1 MDSIDINVSSPAI
14 VIAGPTAS
22 GKSEFA
28 IALCKEINGTVINF
42 DSMQVY
48 KELSI
53 LTARPDSISQS
64 IVPHKLYGYM
74 SGKNR
79 CSAVLWKN
87 KALEE
92 IKLSLKL
99 GRVPILVGGSGLYIK
114 TLIDGLSDIPIT
126 LNKYR
131 IEAETILSKEGL
143 EKFYQRVKIIDPN
156 IINSININDKQRLIR
171 AYTVWLQTG
180 KSLSAWIKDDNSK
193 NKIVNKFLKIKLSP
207 TRDSLRENINKRF
220 YKMLQKNV
228 IKEVKKLDDFDKS
241 LPIMK
246 AHGVRELLSFIRKEI
261 SLDEAAK
268 ITINHTNQYAKRQDT
283 WFRHQYTTD
292 YEIKSFQNNID
303 KYCTNILCL
312 YKELY

>member
-28 IALCKEINGTVINF
+28 IALCKEITGTVINF

-53 LTARPDSISQS
+53 LTARPDSISES

-131 IEAETILSKEGL
+131 SEAETILNKEGL
-143 EKFYQRVKIIDPN
+143 DNFYQRLKIIDPN

-228 IKEVKKLDDFDKS
+228 IEEVKKLDDFDRS

-246 AHGVRELLSFIRKEI
+246 AHGVRELLSVIRKEI

>member
-53 LTARPDSISQS
+53 LTARPDSISES

-131 IEAETILSKEGL
+131 SEAETILSKEGL
-143 EKFYQRVKIIDPN
+143 DKFYQRVKIIDPN

>member
-53 LTARPDSISQS
+53 LTARPDSISES

-228 IKEVKKLDDFDKS
+228 IEEVKKLDDFDKS

>member
-1 MDSIDINVSSPAI
+1 VDSIDINVSSPAI

-48 KELSI
+48 KELTI
-53 LTARPDSISQS
+53 LTARPDSISES

-131 IEAETILSKEGL
+131 SEAETILSKEGL
-143 EKFYQRVKIIDPN
+143 DKFYQRVKIIDPN

-228 IKEVKKLDDFDKS
+228 IEEVKKLDDFDRS

>member
-14 VIAGPTAS
+14 VIAGATAS
-22 GKSEFA
+22 GKSDFA

-53 LTARPDSISQS
+53 LTARPDSISES

-131 IEAETILSKEGL
+131 SEAETILSKEGL

>member
-1 MDSIDINVSSPAI
+1 MDSIDINLSSPAI

-22 GKSEFA
+22 GKSDFA

-53 LTARPDSISQS
+53 LTARPDSISES

-228 IKEVKKLDDFDKS
+228 IEEVKKLDDFDKS

>member
-28 IALCKEINGTVINF
+28 IALCKEITGTVINF

-131 IEAETILSKEGL
+131 SEAETILNKEGL
-143 EKFYQRVKIIDPN
+143 DNFYQRLKIIDPN

-228 IKEVKKLDDFDKS
+228 IEEVKKLDDFDRS

-246 AHGVRELLSFIRKEI
+246 AHGVRELLSVIRKEI

>member
-28 IALCKEINGTVINF
+28 IALCKEITGTVINF

-228 IKEVKKLDDFDKS
+228 IEEVKKLDDFDRS

-246 AHGVRELLSFIRKEI
+246 AHGVRELLSVIRKEI

>member
-53 LTARPDSISQS
+53 LTARPDSISES

-131 IEAETILSKEGL
+131 SEAETILSKEGL

-228 IKEVKKLDDFDKS
+228 IEEVKKLDDFDRS

-246 AHGVRELLSFIRKEI
+246 AHGVRELLSVIRKEI

>member
-28 IALCKEINGTVINF
+28 IALCKEITGTVINF

>member
-99 GRVPILVGGSGLYIK
+99 RRVPILVGGSGLYIK

-131 IEAETILSKEGL
+131 SEAEIILSKEGL
-143 EKFYQRVKIIDPN
+143 DKFYQRVKIIDPN

-228 IKEVKKLDDFDKS
+228 IEEVKKLDDFDRS

>member
-1 MDSIDINVSSPAI
+1 
-14 VIAGPTAS
+14 
-22 GKSEFA
+22 
-28 IALCKEINGTVINF
+28 
-42 DSMQVY
+42 
-48 KELSI
+48 
-53 LTARPDSISQS
+53 
-64 IVPHKLYGYM
+64 
-74 SGKNR
+74 
-79 CSAVLWKN
+79 
-87 KALEE
+87 
-92 IKLSLKL
+92 
-99 GRVPILVGGSGLYIK
+99 
-114 TLIDGLSDIPIT
+114 
-126 LNKYR
+126 
-131 IEAETILSKEGL
+131 
-143 EKFYQRVKIIDPN
+143 
-156 IINSININDKQRLIR
+156 
-171 AYTVWLQTG
+171 LQTG

-228 IKEVKKLDDFDKS
+228 IEEVKKLDDFDRS

-246 AHGVRELLSFIRKEI
+246 AHGVRELLSVIRKEI

>member
-22 GKSEFA
+22 GKSDFA

-228 IKEVKKLDDFDKS
+228 IEEVKKLDDFDRS

>member
-1 MDSIDINVSSPAI
+1 MDSIDINLSSPAI

-22 GKSEFA
+22 GKSDFA

-131 IEAETILSKEGL
+131 SETETILNKEGL
-143 EKFYQRVKIIDPN
+143 DNFYQRLKIIDPN

-228 IKEVKKLDDFDKS
+228 IEEVKKLDDFDES

>member
-1 MDSIDINVSSPAI
+1 VDSIDINVSSPAI

-53 LTARPDSISQS
+53 LTARPDSISES

-131 IEAETILSKEGL
+131 SEAETILSKEGL
-143 EKFYQRVKIIDPN
+143 DKFYQRVKIIDPN

-228 IKEVKKLDDFDKS
+228 IEEVKKLDDFDRS

>member
-48 KELSI
+48 KELTI
-53 LTARPDSISQS
+53 LTARPDSISES

-131 IEAETILSKEGL
+131 SEAETILSKEGL
-143 EKFYQRVKIIDPN
+143 DKFYQRVKIIDPN

-228 IKEVKKLDDFDKS
+228 IEEVKKLDDFDRS

>member
-28 IALCKEINGTVINF
+28 IALCKEITGTVINF

-53 LTARPDSISQS
+53 LTARPDSISES

-131 IEAETILSKEGL
+131 SEAETILNKEGL
-143 EKFYQRVKIIDPN
+143 DNFYQRLKIIDPN

-228 IKEVKKLDDFDKS
+228 IEEVKKLDDFDKS

>member
-22 GKSEFA
+22 GKSDFA

-53 LTARPDSISQS
+53 LTARPDSISES

-131 IEAETILSKEGL
+131 SEAETILNKEGL
-143 EKFYQRVKIIDPN
+143 DNFYQRLKIIDPN

>member
-1 MDSIDINVSSPAI
+1 MDSIDINLSSPAI

-22 GKSEFA
+22 GKSDFA

-53 LTARPDSISQS
+53 LTARPDSISES

-131 IEAETILSKEGL
+131 SEAETILNKEGL
-143 EKFYQRVKIIDPN
+143 DNFYQRLKIIDPN

-228 IKEVKKLDDFDKS
+228 IEEVKKLDDFDRS

>member
-131 IEAETILSKEGL
+131 SEAETILSKEGL
-143 EKFYQRVKIIDPN
+143 DKFYQRVKIIDPN

-228 IKEVKKLDDFDKS
+228 IEEVKKLDDFDRS

>member
-53 LTARPDSISQS
+53 LTARPDSISES

-131 IEAETILSKEGL
+131 SEAETILNKEGL
-143 EKFYQRVKIIDPN
+143 DNFYQRLKIIDPN

-228 IKEVKKLDDFDKS
+228 IEEVKKLDDFDKS

>member
-1 MDSIDINVSSPAI
+1 MDSIDINLSSPAI

-53 LTARPDSISQS
+53 LTARPDSISES

-131 IEAETILSKEGL
+131 SEAETILNKEGL
-143 EKFYQRVKIIDPN
+143 DNFYQRLKIIDPN

>member
-53 LTARPDSISQS
+53 LTARPDSISES

-131 IEAETILSKEGL
+131 SEAETILSKEGL
-143 EKFYQRVKIIDPN
+143 DKFYQRVKIIDPN

-228 IKEVKKLDDFDKS
+228 IEEVKKLDDFDRS

>member
-53 LTARPDSISQS
+53 LTARPDSISES

-131 IEAETILSKEGL
+131 SEAETILNKEGL
-143 EKFYQRVKIIDPN
+143 DNFYQRLKIIDPN

>member
-53 LTARPDSISQS
+53 LTARPDSISES

-114 TLIDGLSDIPIT
+114 TLIDGLSDMPIT

-228 IKEVKKLDDFDKS
+228 IEEVKKLDDFDRS

-246 AHGVRELLSFIRKEI
+246 AHGVRELLSVIRKEI

>member
-22 GKSEFA
+22 GKSDFA

-48 KELSI
+48 KELTI
-53 LTARPDSISQS
+53 LTARPDSISES

-228 IKEVKKLDDFDKS
+228 IEEVKKLDDFDRS

-246 AHGVRELLSFIRKEI
+246 AHGVRELLSVIRKEI

>member
-53 LTARPDSISQS
+53 LTARPDSISES

-99 GRVPILVGGSGLYIK
+99 GRIPILVGGSGLYIK

-131 IEAETILSKEGL
+131 SEAETILSKEGL
-143 EKFYQRVKIIDPN
+143 DKFYQRVKIIDPN
-156 IINSININDKQRLIR
+156 IINNININDKQRLIR

-228 IKEVKKLDDFDKS
+228 IEEVKKLDDFDRS

>member
-53 LTARPDSISQS
+53 LTARPDSISES

-228 IKEVKKLDDFDKS
+228 IEEVKKLDDFDES

>member
-131 IEAETILSKEGL
+131 SEAETILSKEGL
-143 EKFYQRVKIIDPN
+143 DKFYQRVKIIDPN

-228 IKEVKKLDDFDKS
+228 IEEVKKLDDFDES

>member
-53 LTARPDSISQS
+53 LTARPDSISES

-131 IEAETILSKEGL
+131 SEAETILNKEGL
-143 EKFYQRVKIIDPN
+143 DNFYQRLKIIDPN

-228 IKEVKKLDDFDKS
+228 IEEVKKLDDFDRS

-246 AHGVRELLSFIRKEI
+246 AHGVRELLSVIRKEI

>member
-1 MDSIDINVSSPAI
+1 MDSIDINLSSPAI

-22 GKSEFA
+22 GKSDFA

-53 LTARPDSISQS
+53 LTARPDSISES

-131 IEAETILSKEGL
+131 SEAETILNKEGL
-143 EKFYQRVKIIDPN
+143 DNFYQRLKIIDPN

>member
-143 EKFYQRVKIIDPN
+143 DKFYQRVKIIDPN

-180 KSLSAWIKDDNSK
+180 KSLSEWIKDDNSK

-207 TRDSLRENINKRF
+207 SRDSLRENINKRF

-228 IKEVKKLDDFDKS
+228 IEEVKKLDDFDRS

-246 AHGVRELLSFIRKEI
+246 AHGVRELLSVIRKEI